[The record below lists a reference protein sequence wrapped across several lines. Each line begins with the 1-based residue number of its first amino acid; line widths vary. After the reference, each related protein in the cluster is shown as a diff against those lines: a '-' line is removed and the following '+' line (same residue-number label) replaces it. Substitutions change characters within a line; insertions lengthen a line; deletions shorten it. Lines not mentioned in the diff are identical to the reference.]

1 MSILIP
7 KLLIHLVKGAMT
19 LLLQPTVLSCLPAQI
34 RSAMANFPET
44 QELLGTFICLKSTH
58 AKLVPNGLEPA
69 KVLPIAALLLAS
81 SQTVTNKLNERS
93 EEKLKKIFRTLKSVT
108 IKADISVPLFSQ
120 F

>member
-1 MSILIP
+1 
-7 KLLIHLVKGAMT
+7 
-19 LLLQPTVLSCLPAQI
+19 
-34 RSAMANFPET
+34 MANFPET

-108 IKADISVPLFSQ
+108 IKADIFVPLIYPPLITALKLRKKGAQ
-120 F
+120 KYLLLL

>member
-7 KLLIHLVKGAMT
+7 KLLIHLAKGAMT

-58 AKLVPNGLEPA
+58 AKLVGNGLEPA
-69 KVLPIAALLLAS
+69 KVLPSNSPFVSL
-81 SQTVTNKLNERS
+81 TNTTSHKQ
-93 EEKLKKIFRTLKSVT
+93 
-108 IKADISVPLFSQ
+108 IKRAKRAFV
-120 F
+120 